1 MTHSFARRRA
11 SDLKSAREAVD
22 RAKRTEALQRGKD
35 LDISDHLVLQAQVT
49 LDRSATVG
57 QVDVLLDSAEDAAV
71 LTDALERAIQLG
83 ITGERVD
90 RAKARLRAMTGL
102 NDTLIELRS
111 AVKRSEEHTSEL
123 QSLMRISYAVF
134 C

>member
-57 QVDVLLDSAEDAAV
+57 QVDVLLDSAEDTAV

-90 RAKARLRAMTGL
+90 RDRKSTRL
-102 NDTLIELRS
+102 NS
-111 AVKRSEEHTSEL
+111 SH
-123 QSLMRISYAVF
+123 
-134 C
+134 